1 MYGIHLIATWLHIL
15 SAVYW
20 IGAILFTLTVLGPTM
35 RYQPWKI
42 AAPIMSSVQD
52 RVRSFVLAAIVI
64 FVATGLINLYY
75 RGMMDG
81 GRLFNSPYGTIFL
94 IKMAPVAIMFAIY
107 FSAPLILKRLSP
119 ESKGTCCEIEEDGPR
134 PAGKVFAMLHLIA
147 LACGLLIVFLGVMLR
162 G

>member
-1 MYGIHLIATWLHIL
+1 MYVIHLIATWLHIL

-35 RYQPWKI
+35 RYQPSRV
-42 AAPIMSSVQD
+42 AVPIMSSVQN
-52 RVRSFVLAAIVI
+52 RVRSFVLAAIII
-64 FVATGLINLYY
+64 FVATGLFNLYY

-81 GRLFNSPYGTIFL
+81 KILFNSPYGTIFL
-94 IKMAPVAIMFAIY
+94 IKMAPAAIMFAIY
-107 FSAPLILKRLSP
+107 FSAPLILKKLSP
-119 ESKGTCCEIEEDGPR
+119 DSKGTCCEIEEEAKPV
-134 PAGKVFAMLHLIA
+134 GKVFAILHLIA

>member
-20 IGAILFTLTVLGPTM
+20 IGAILFTLTILGPTM
-35 RYQPWKI
+35 RYQPSRV
-42 AAPIMSSVQD
+42 AVPIMSSVQN
-52 RVRSFVLAAIVI
+52 RVRSFVLAAIII
-64 FVATGLINLYY
+64 FIATGFFNLYY
-75 RGMMDG
+75 RGMMDDK
-81 GRLFNSPYGTIFL
+81 RLFNSPYGTTFL
-94 IKMAPVAIMFAIY
+94 IKMVPATIMFAIY

-119 ESKGTCCEIEEDGPR
+119 ESKGTCCEIEEETR
-134 PAGKVFAMLHLIA
+134 PVGKVFAILHLIA

>member
-1 MYGIHLIATWLHIL
+1 MYKIHLIATWLHIL

-35 RYQPWKI
+35 RYQPEKV
-42 AAPIMSSVQD
+42 AVPIMSSVQN
-52 RVRSFVLAAIVI
+52 RVRSFVLSAIII
-64 FVATGLINLYY
+64 FIATGLFNLYY
-75 RGMMDG
+75 RGMTNS
-81 GRLFNSPYGTIFL
+81 GRLFNSPYGAIFL
-94 IKMAPVAIMFAIY
+94 IKMVPVAIMFAIY

-119 ESKGTCCEIEEDGPR
+119 DSKGTCCEIEEGPK
-134 PAGKVFAMLHLIA
+134 PVGTVFAILHLIA